1 MVFSAIQGIAEI
13 FKIHGSIEDP
23 ESLIINEQDYID
35 FDKRSPYLAAKLM
48 TIFME
53 YPIIFMGYSISDTN
67 IQKIIKSIID
77 CLDVQ
82 QLKMLEDRFVFV
94 EYQSGKVGSEVT
106 PYTIL
111 IDDKPLAMTKI
122 VVEDFKL
129 IYKALEGKKRS
140 CQ

>member
-1 MVFSAIQGIAEI
+1 
-13 FKIHGSIEDP
+13 
-23 ESLIINEQDYID
+23 
-35 FDKRSPYLAAKLM
+35 M

-94 EYQSGKVGSEVT
+94 EYSLEKLEV
-106 PYTIL
+106 
-111 IDDKPLAMTKI
+111 
-122 VVEDFKL
+122 KL
-129 IYKALEGKKRS
+129 LHIQY
-140 CQ
+140 